1 MKEIVL
7 VVIGVDLR
15 RCGYKPDVKEIFK
28 LSTNH

>member
-7 VVIGVDLR
+7 VVIGPALR
-15 RCGYKPDVKEIFK
+15 LCGYKPDVKGMFK